1 MYVYVCMYLNIYVYI
16 CIYIYIL
23 YIIYVVYY
31 ILYAYIYIYICI
43 YYFHR
48 YAPDYEWYI
57 STMNEVFELGGNL
70 VPKDIVYNVMMFIG
84 EGMMF
89 IELIVLTSKNEFPPF
104 CDANYFQIIFK

>member
-1 MYVYVCMYLNIYVYI
+1 MYVFEYI
-16 CIYIYIL
+16 CIYICMYI
-23 YIIYVVYY
+23 Y
-31 ILYAYIYIYICI
+31 YIYIYMFYIIYI

-89 IELIVLTSKNEFPPF
+89 IELIVLTSKNEFSPF

>member
-1 MYVYVCMYLNIYVYI
+1 MYIY
-16 CIYIYIL
+16 IYIYIL

-31 ILYAYIYIYICI
+31 ILYVYIYTYIYICI

-89 IELIVLTSKNEFPPF
+89 IELIVLTSKNEFSPF

>member
-1 MYVYVCMYLNIYVYI
+1 M
-16 CIYIYIL
+16 YIYIL

-89 IELIVLTSKNEFPPF
+89 IELIVLTSKNEFSPF